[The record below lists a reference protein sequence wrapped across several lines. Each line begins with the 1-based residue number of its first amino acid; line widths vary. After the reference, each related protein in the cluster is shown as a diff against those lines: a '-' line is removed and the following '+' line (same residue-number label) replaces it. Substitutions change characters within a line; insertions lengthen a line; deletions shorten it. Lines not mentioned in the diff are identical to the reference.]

1 MATSQLKSLHYK
13 ATHRGTRENDLLMQR
28 FVDDYLENFDEA
40 QLETFAALVEENDE
54 TIFSWVIR
62 EKEPPQSYVW
72 MINMMRK
79 ESHD

>member
-1 MATSQLKSLHYK
+1 MATSQLKSLRYK

-28 FVDDYLENFDEA
+28 FVDDHLETLDAA
-40 QLETFAALVEENDE
+40 QLEIFTALIEESDE
-54 TIFSWVIR
+54 AIFSWVIR